1 MVRKIWSKSFQ
12 LKLPFLI
19 LTSNNSVFVI
29 CLLLVILVPS
39 NAEAQNIASF
49 AKEILPLNN
58 NLHQGILV
66 VIGVLIPGIVVI
78 IVIEWIR
85 LKQKVPKVK
94 DKTEPSR
101 EQRNETVGKSSQTK
115 DDDYEWEGI

>member
-115 DDDYEWEGI
+115 DDDYEWKGI

>member
-1 MVRKIWSKSFQ
+1 VVRKIWSKSFQ

>member
-1 MVRKIWSKSFQ
+1 VVRKIWSKSFQ

-66 VIGVLIPGIVVI
+66 VIDVLIPGIVVI

-115 DDDYEWEGI
+115 DDDYEWKGI